1 MIIATAVIQRQYEN
15 TTGQENKIAIIA
27 DTQAI
32 LKRKA
37 GNPVAI
43 IALRSPFPC
52 SPELLK

>member
-1 MIIATAVIQRQYEN
+1 MIIATAVIQRQYET

-43 IALRSPFPC
+43 IALRSPLPPP
-52 SPELLK
+52 PELLK